1 MNETDRKDEDHAAIA
16 DWFDTWSGYVAA
28 VDFESARALFEADVV
43 GFGTW
48 MDVVEGLGNL
58 EAMQWRNIWPTIADF
73 RFLTDTLQVRVSP
86 DRCLAVAVIVWDS
99 TGFHEDGTPYPRPGR
114 ATVAFRRSRPDAPWK
129 GIHTHLSLN
138 RGVPQKSYGKSPAGT

>member
-1 MNETDRKDEDHAAIA
+1 MNETAHHDLDRAAIA

-28 VDFESARALFEADVV
+28 VDFRSARALFDDDVV

-48 MDVVEGLGNL
+48 MDVVEGLDSL
-58 EAMQWRNIWPTIADF
+58 EAMQWRNIWPAIADF

-86 DRCLAVAVIVWDS
+86 DRCFAVAVILWDS
-99 TGFHEDGTPYPRPGR
+99 SGFHEDGTTFPRPGR
-114 ATVAFRRSRPDAPWK
+114 ATVAFRRADSAAPWK

-138 RGVPQKSYGKSPAGT
+138 RGVPQRSFGKPGGS